1 MSSVGHQP
9 QPDPSGG
16 VAMRLQALADEVQEG
31 SVTLHQIAQAHGTA
45 AQGALLV
52 LLSVPCM
59 IPIPGTGTLLS
70 LGIVAMA
77 FMIWR
82 GDHSLRLPERVGQF
96 ALSGRSAKKTLEA
109 LVWVYR
115 SAGRLCRERWCSL
128 VHERHRVWLAPVVAL
143 MAFVIFLP
151 IPFGN
156 VLPAVSLICLG
167 LAQMFRDGVLVIA
180 SLTLAVAAV
189 LLPAVLA
196 VLTVDVALW
205 LMRAIG
211 TP

>member
-1 MSSVGHQP
+1 MSTVGPEP
-9 QPDPSGG
+9 QSDPNIG
-16 VAMRLQALADEVQEG
+16 VATRLRALADEVQEG
-31 SVTLHQIAQAHGTA
+31 SVTLHQIAQAHGA
-45 AQGALLV
+45 AAHGALLV

-70 LGIVAMA
+70 LGIAAMA

-82 GDHSLRLPERVGQF
+82 GESSLRLPDRVGQF

-115 SAGRLCRERWCSL
+115 SAGRLCRERWCTL

-143 MAFVIFLP
+143 MALVIFLP

-156 VLPAVSLICLG
+156 VLPAVALICLG
-167 LAQMFRDGVLVIA
+167 LAQMFRDGVLLVA
-180 SLTLAVAAV
+180 SLSLAVAAV
-189 LLPAVLA
+189 LLPVVLA
-196 VLTVDVALW
+196 VLTVDVAMW
-205 LMRAIG
+205 LMRAIA